1 MALVEVRP
9 IEKDTWHGKNGAENF
24 TRPQVISCAVNAH
37 TGLYDTGLSEED
49 RKRLEKATGFDL
61 SDNYNPNEKHS
72 FWSKPIS
79 EVKLEW
85 GSNIFNIERPL
96 DEIKVKMLKASDLV
110 ANSMQDYNE
119 GKYPLALFVI
129 TDEQEQTVVK
139 AAKAAIKRNAI
150 IEASKLSTDKKIEAV
165 YILLGQNVRG
175 NSNDYIDLK
184 VDEAIDK
191 AGPEAFLNLISR
203 EGAKNTIQAFILEAT
218 DKGILTRTGTSY
230 SYMDIHLGGDIEDA
244 ISFFENKKN
253 QPLRIQIMEK
263 LR

>member
-37 TGLYDTGLSEED
+37 TGLYDTGLSDKDKE
-49 RKRLEKATGFDL
+49 RLEKATGFDL
-61 SDNYNPNEKHS
+61 SNNYNPNDKHP

-85 GSNIFNIERPL
+85 GSNIFNTERPL

-110 ANSMQDYNE
+110 ANSVQDYND

-129 TDEQEQTVVK
+129 TDEEEQTAVK
-139 AAKAAIKRNAI
+139 AEKAAIKRNAI
-150 IEASKLSTDKKIEAV
+150 IEASKLSTEKKLEII
-165 YILLGQNVRG
+165 YILLGQNAKG
-175 NSNDYIDLK
+175 NSNNYIDLK

-191 AGPEAFLNLISR
+191 AGPEAFLNLIKRESSR
-203 EGAKNTIQAFILEAT
+203 NTIQAFILEAT
-218 DKGILTRTGTSY
+218 DKGVLTKTGTSY
-230 SYMDIHLGGDIEDA
+230 SYMDIHLGGDIEDT
-244 ISFFENKKN
+244 IDFFENKKN
-253 QPLRIQIMEK
+253 QQLRIQIMEK
-263 LR
+263 LK